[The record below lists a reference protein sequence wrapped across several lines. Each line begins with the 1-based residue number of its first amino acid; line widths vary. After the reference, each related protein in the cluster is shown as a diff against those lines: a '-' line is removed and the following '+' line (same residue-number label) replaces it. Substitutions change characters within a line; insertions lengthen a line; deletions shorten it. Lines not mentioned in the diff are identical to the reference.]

1 MQQTHPF
8 PCEGKILAPETD
20 CFRCP
25 FGVGKERNMR
35 IKEADVCMNAEKA
48 PILIQKN
55 GVNYPDVSRLNTV
68 EKVVKVM
75 TEVFRID
82 EALAETVY
90 IVAMDTKTKPLNF
103 FCVNKGTVNSSLI
116 DVRGI
121 MIRLLLSNASSFV
134 LVHNHVSG
142 EPQPSDDDESVT
154 KRIVEAANLIG
165 ITLCDHIII
174 GQQQKFYSFRQ
185 MQPEIIL

>member
-1 MQQTHPF
+1 
-8 PCEGKILAPETD
+8 
-20 CFRCP
+20 
-25 FGVGKERNMR
+25 MR
-35 IKEADVCMNAEKA
+35 IKEADVCMNEEKA
-48 PILIQKN
+48 PILIQQKAT
-55 GVNYPDVSRLNTV
+55 NYPAILRLDTAFN
-68 EKVVKVM
+68 VVKVM

-142 EPQPSDDDESVT
+142 EPQPSNDDECVT

-174 GQQQKFYSFRQ
+174 GDNQKFYSFRQ